1 MPDMLEQ
8 TNALLAALKKPST
21 NVDQRL
27 QLFSNVKSNI
37 KHNRVPEECQAPIF
51 ECIRIAISATTSA
64 TLVSTGFSTL
74 SHFIKRLQL
83 QRETA
88 VITSQSSKL
97 CALLLEKLGDARE
110 SHRSA
115 SLQILADL
123 HPLCPLEVETL
134 IHNAMKGT
142 NARAKD
148 TSMTWVVKMNQTE
161 NLPFRAYSAQ
171 MIANL
176 EDADAGVRDTAKHA
190 VVDLFTSAPE
200 HAKANL
206 KKQLVSTNVRK
217 AIATYI
223 TAHLDGAATGG
234 AHEEM
239 PPPPPAVRERPL
251 PTQRAQTLQPD
262 HGIADALAA
271 EQPPPTEAVTMDPIH
286 IYTQRELEDIFRDM
300 APPFEGRESEGNWL
314 ARDKNTT
321 KLRRILMG
329 NAPAEFPGAFV
340 AGIKSLL
347 EGILKVA
354 NTLRTTMSTNG
365 CQLVQELAKTLR
377 HAIDP
382 WVEILLQC
390 FIKMCAATKN
400 IAAQN
405 GNVTVEAIIS
415 NVSYNNRILQHVSFA
430 GQDKNVQPR
439 THSASWVKTL
449 IRKHKAHVEHSGG
462 LDTLEKIIRKGVTDA
477 NPKVREAYRSTYW
490 TFALVWPQRAEA
502 MFETLEKRE
511 KTALEKDPNNP
522 NASLTSSQSSA
533 VSSFSKSVGAGAA
546 RNALKEKI
554 AEQRR
559 AKMAASKV
567 PERPMSAAATYSPVK
582 SASTK
587 SLSART
593 ASTAS
598 TASNGPARPPS
609 AMSGESTKSALK
621 NSSGTGSL
629 MSGTVRRPIRR
640 PELNRPA
647 TADPYAVRRAGNGK
661 TTPSMTPEKTPSVT
675 TTKKSVAPKSSVRP
689 RAQTQNSP
697 NVSPIRSKS
706 RLGQSTTVQK
716 TASASSR
723 QASPAPSASKDDD
736 LELTIVKP
744 FVRSQSHHDPGT
756 IPFRQR
762 NGLDKSAVFDNET
775 VVSGDEDNFTMVIPN
790 LARPTAQSIHHTPPK
805 THSPSHLSAPSPR
818 ASMLRSPKSMGDING
833 FGFRSSTRSPRV
845 RSPDRPS
852 TRGTDA
858 QEGVQVFEDP
868 FVGDEPAAVEHEVE
882 KPVLGE
888 LPINEKNIERRPS
901 NESISSDT
909 VMGNASEDRPRGHH
923 KTTSTGSVLY
933 SESNDT
939 NNAEVL
945 KNRQLLAS
953 GIKKIESRTVESHMF
968 RRMQDMIR
976 SNHEIW
982 GANDE
987 NFGRLLLACLDFLEV
1002 PTEEL
1007 KTTPMKVANLKV
1019 QALATIRAMLSLYRK
1034 ETAKY
1039 FSRVLCTVLQTKAQ
1053 YENTSHIAIDLET
1066 TAEEIVRYGQ
1076 TSDCLNA
1083 VLALIE
1089 DLPSS
1094 TPTSSPSSKSS
1105 LTSLPGAGQTRT
1117 ATMALSTLA
1126 ALIQISGAKN
1136 ITLSPD
1142 QTSRL
1147 GKLAVRCMDDQDADV
1162 RKSNIEFCIALHERI
1177 AAPACE
1183 QENDGFWR
1191 AVAGAREQH
1200 LNLLTY
1206 YLAKRR
1212 AA

>member
-1 MPDMLEQ
+1 MLEQ
-8 TNALLAALKKPST
+8 TNTLLAALKKPST

-27 QLFSNVKSNI
+27 ALFNNVKSNI

-64 TLVSTGFSTL
+64 ALVSTGFSTL
-74 SHFIKRLQL
+74 SHFLKRLQL
-83 QRETA
+83 QRETT
-88 VITSQSSKL
+88 VITSQASKL
-97 CALLLEKLGDARE
+97 CALLLERLGDARE
-110 SHRSA
+110 SHRTA
-115 SLQILADL
+115 SLQLLADL
-123 HPLCPLEVETL
+123 HNMCPVEVETV
-134 IHNAMKGT
+134 IQSAMKGA

-148 TSMTWVVKMNQTE
+148 TSMTWLVKMNQTE
-161 NLPFRAYSAQ
+161 NMPFRAYSPQ
-171 MIANL
+171 LIANL

-190 VVDLFTSAPE
+190 VVDLFSSAPE

-206 KKQLVSTNVRK
+206 KKQLVATNVRK

-223 TAHLDGAATGG
+223 TAHLDGAAT
-234 AHEEM
+234 AAAPREEEL
-239 PPPPPAVRERPL
+239 PPPPPPQRERPL
-251 PTQRAQTLQPD
+251 PTQRAHTLQPD
-262 HGIADALAA
+262 HGIADSLAA
-271 EQPPPTEAVTMDPIH
+271 ELPPPTEAVVMDPIH
-286 IYTQRELEDIFRDM
+286 IYTQRELDDIFRDM
-300 APPFEGRESEGNWL
+300 APCFEGKENEQNWL

-329 NAPAEFPGAFV
+329 NAPSEFTGAFI

-347 EGILKVA
+347 DGILKVS

-365 CQLVQELAKTLR
+365 CQLVQELAKTLG

-382 WVEILLQC
+382 WVEILLQS

-405 GNVTVEAIIS
+405 GNTTVEAIIS
-415 NVSYNNRILQHVSFA
+415 NATYNSRIMQHVSFA
-430 GQDKNVQPR
+430 SQDKNVQPR

-449 IRKHKAHVEHSGG
+449 IRKHKAYIEHTGG
-462 LDTLEKIIRKGVTDA
+462 SEALEKIIRKGVADA
-477 NPKVREAYRSTYW
+477 NPKVRESYRSTYW

-502 MFETLEKRE
+502 MFESFEKRE

-522 NASLTSSQSSA
+522 NASLASSSQSSVA
-533 VSSFSKSVGAGAA
+533 SFSKSVGAGAA

-559 AKMAASKV
+559 AKMAATAKGV
-567 PERPMSAAATYSPVK
+567 PERPMSAAATYTPAK
-582 SASTK
+582 SQSAK
-587 SLSART
+587 SLSTRT

-598 TASNGPARPPS
+598 TASSGSARPPS
-609 AMSGESTKSALK
+609 AMSNESTKSALK
-621 NSSGTGSL
+621 NSTGTGSL
-629 MSGTVRRPIRR
+629 MSGTVRRPIRPR
-640 PELNRPA
+640 PELTRPA
-647 TADPYAVRRAGNGK
+647 TADPYAVRRAGTGK
-661 TTPSMTPEKTPSVT
+661 VTPSMTPEKTPAAT
-675 TTKKSVAPKSSVRP
+675 TAKKSVAPKSSVRP

-706 RLGQSTTVQK
+706 RLGQSATLHNPAGTTSRHGSPVVS
-716 TASASSR
+716 SA
-723 QASPAPSASKDDD
+723 KDDD

-762 NGLDKSAVFDNET
+762 NGLGRSAPVENDTFDLGE
-775 VVSGDEDNFTMVIPN
+775 EDNFTMVIPN
-790 LARPTAQSIHHTPPK
+790 LARPTLQQMHHTPPK
-805 THSPSHLSAPSPR
+805 PTPSPGRLAAPSPR
-818 ASMLRSPKSMGDING
+818 ASVLRSPKSTGDIG
-833 FGFRSSTRSPRV
+833 TRE
-845 RSPDRPS
+845 
-852 TRGTDA
+852 GTDA
-858 QEGVQVFEDP
+858 QEEVQVFEDP
-868 FVGDEPAAVEHEVE
+868 FVGDEPAVEHESE

-901 NESISSDT
+901 NESITSDT

-933 SESNDT
+933 AETNDT
-939 NNAEVL
+939 PSAEAL

-953 GIKKIESRTVESHMF
+953 GVKKIEGRTVEAHMF

-976 SNHEIW
+976 SNHDIW
-982 GANDE
+982 GTNDE
-987 NFGRLLLACLDFLEV
+987 NFGRLLLACLDFLEA
-1002 PTEEL
+1002 PAEEL
-1007 KTTPMKVANLKV
+1007 KTTPMKAANLKV
-1019 QALATIRAMLSLYRK
+1019 QALATIRAMLALYRK

-1066 TAEEIVRYGQ
+1066 TADEIVKYGQ

-1083 VLALIE
+1083 VLCLVE
-1089 DLPSS
+1089 DHPGS

-1105 LTSLPGAGQTRT
+1105 IASVANAGSRRT
-1117 ATMALSTLA
+1117 ATMALSTLSS
-1126 ALIQISGAKN
+1126 LIEISGAKN
-1136 ITLSPD
+1136 ISLAPE

-1162 RKSNIEFCIALHERI
+1162 RKANIDLCIALHERI
-1177 AAPACE
+1177 AAPAGE
-1183 QENDGFWR
+1183 QDNDDFWQ

-1206 YLAKRR
+1206 YLAKRSK
-1212 AA
+1212 A